1 MSHCTKRINSA
12 SLKLCVHPQIVA
24 VAARDLQH
32 AEEFAK
38 KHNIPRAYG
47 SYDELAKDPDVGG
60 SFCQHMAQC
69 FGLIEATNST
79 QLKCLQASH

>member
-1 MSHCTKRINSA
+1 MLHYQNCF
-12 SLKLCVHPQIVA
+12 VHLQIVA

-47 SYDELAKDPDVGG
+47 SYDELAKDPDIGELC
-60 SFCQHMAQC
+60 CQHMA
-69 FGLIEATNST
+69 
-79 QLKCLQASH
+79 